1 MIDSE
6 QNDAVQQL
14 IRAEAHFSQAPQS
27 FFDAWRQGVE
37 LAGPGLFGK
46 GTSDGLDLA
55 ACKWDLRPRMTEIR
69 RCIGPMSSGQRVFLA
84 ALTSFYN
91 AKEGGALCKR
101 VGVHGLADL
110 GVLDLQR
117 RQVIADLILNYDG
130 W

>member
-1 MIDSE
+1 MNNVE
-6 QNDAVQQL
+6 HNEAVQTL
-14 IRAEAHFSQAPQS
+14 IRVEAHFSQAPQS
-27 FFDAWRQGVE
+27 FFDAWKEGVL

-46 GTSDGLDLA
+46 GTRDGLDLA
-55 ACKWDLRPRMTEIR
+55 VCKWDLRPRMTEIR

-84 ALTSFYN
+84 AMTSFYN
-91 AKEGGALCKR
+91 SKEGGALCKR